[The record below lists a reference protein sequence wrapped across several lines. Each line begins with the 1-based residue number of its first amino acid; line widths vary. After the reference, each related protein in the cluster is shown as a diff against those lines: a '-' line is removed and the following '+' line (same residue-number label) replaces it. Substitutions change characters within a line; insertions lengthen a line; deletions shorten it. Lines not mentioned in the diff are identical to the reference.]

1 MDGSPLYRE
10 VLAPSIEILQ
20 RLEADNQLN
29 DSEKYALGHL
39 CNWLQEVS
47 EANSIDDADLD
58 ESALSYLKS
67 YKESYSRKKTLPAD
81 SGGVIG
87 SSRRVI
93 LNFPIMCDR
102 LHKRRL
108 RLVLLVFIA
117 VQLQLGQVLC
127 LQTQSLR
134 TCSLDGE
141 AAPPVEEVSQV
152 ICSTIHFC
160 SCMACPHL
168 SFP

>member
-1 MDGSPLYRE
+1 M
-10 VLAPSIEILQ
+10 Q
-20 RLEADNQLN
+20 
-29 DSEKYALGHL
+29 
-39 CNWLQEVS
+39 
-47 EANSIDDADLD
+47 
-58 ESALSYLKS
+58 
-67 YKESYSRKKTLPAD
+67 AD

-93 LNFPIMCDR
+93 LNFLTMCHR
-102 LHKRRL
+102 LRKHRL

-141 AAPPVEEVSQV
+141 AAPLVEEVSQV
-152 ICSTIHFC
+152 TCSAARSQMLVHGLQNCFF
-160 SCMACPHL
+160 A
-168 SFP
+168 